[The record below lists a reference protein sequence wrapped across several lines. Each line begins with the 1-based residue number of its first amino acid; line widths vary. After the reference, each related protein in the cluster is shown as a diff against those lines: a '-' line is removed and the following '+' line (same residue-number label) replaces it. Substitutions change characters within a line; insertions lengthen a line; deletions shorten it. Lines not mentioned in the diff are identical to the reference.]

1 MDATQ
6 TIVAFATSTAFSAM
20 VGAAIKAW
28 VDSKKINKEFDGA
41 LVDRLSH
48 IVNTVLDENKKDRSL
63 QREQYDT
70 LLRQY
75 EKETAQR
82 QHFDELAV
90 MNLNVVKDLDIE
102 KEKMKSI
109 LLRLQ
114 KELKECNDK
123 HIASDKKIDQ
133 QNIEIASLKLL
144 MEQKGMNP

>member
-6 TIVAFATSTAFSAM
+6 TIIAFVTSTAFSAI

-28 VDSKKINKEFDGA
+28 VDSKKITKDFDGA

-82 QHFDELAV
+82 QHFDELAI
-90 MNLNVVKDLDIE
+90 MNLNKVKDLEID
-102 KEKMKSI
+102 KEKMKNI
-109 LLRLQ
+109 LLKLQ
-114 KELKECNDK
+114 RELTECNDK

-133 QNIEIASLKLL
+133 QSIEIASLRLL
-144 MEQKGMNP
+144 VEQKG